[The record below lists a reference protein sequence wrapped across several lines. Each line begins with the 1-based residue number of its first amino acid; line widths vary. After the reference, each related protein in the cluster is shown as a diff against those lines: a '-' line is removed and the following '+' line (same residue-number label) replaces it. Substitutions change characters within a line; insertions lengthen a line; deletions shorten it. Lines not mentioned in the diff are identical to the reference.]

1 MLNFLI
7 ALDQSGFKADE
18 TIKDTQSKM
27 LQGCFVDLQQT
38 PNITIQEATTMLH
51 DVKAAGIPDWM
62 REEVAKAVQN
72 KVAAT
77 AEEPASP
84 KLHDGGGLEHPAEQQ
99 AQFLNEDAMPLQ
111 KVQLSEADL
120 SIRENQSSRSLHR
133 ALGLPPGATRNA
145 DA

>member
-1 MLNFLI
+1 M
-7 ALDQSGFKADE
+7 GR
-18 TIKDTQSKM
+18 
-27 LQGCFVDLQQT
+27 V
-38 PNITIQEATTMLH
+38 
-51 DVKAAGIPDWM
+51 
-62 REEVAKAVQN
+62 R
-72 KVAAT
+72 
-77 AEEPASP
+77 
-84 KLHDGGGLEHPAEQQ
+84 GLENPAEQQ

>member
-62 REEVAKAVQN
+62 REEVAKAAQN

-77 AEEPASP
+77 AAEGQCSQ
-84 KLHDGGGLEHPAEQQ
+84 KQSKNMTQKNLHLRG
-99 AQFLNEDAMPLQ
+99 
-111 KVQLSEADL
+111 EA
-120 SIRENQSSRSLHR
+120 
-133 ALGLPPGATRNA
+133 
-145 DA
+145 